1 MNAILSENA
10 AMRFRTALVLPLLLA
25 ACASMGDARVLA
37 EPDFAQVRHG
47 MTRDDARRLL
57 GKPYES
63 MRFPMSGSES
73 WDYRYQDS
81 FGYLSLFSVIFGAQG
96 AVTGT
101 MTQRLNDGGDYG
113 K

>member
-1 MNAILSENA
+1 MKGILSENA

-25 ACASMGDARVLA
+25 GCASMGDARVLS
-37 EPDFAQVRHG
+37 EPDFAQVRPG
-47 MTRDDARRLL
+47 MTRDGARRL
-57 GKPYES
+57 
-63 MRFPMSGSES
+63 
-73 WDYRYQDS
+73 QDS
-81 FGYLSLFSVIFGAQG
+81 FGYLSLFSVICGAQG